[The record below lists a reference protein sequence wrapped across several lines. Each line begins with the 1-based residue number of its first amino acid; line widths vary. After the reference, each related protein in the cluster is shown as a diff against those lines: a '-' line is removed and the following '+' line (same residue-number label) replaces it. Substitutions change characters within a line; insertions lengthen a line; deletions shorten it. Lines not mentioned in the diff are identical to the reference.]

1 MITFRMSSNKKTN
14 VNLSSK
20 YFEILKLRRR
30 NTFKELTVCNLF
42 VNSYVGM
49 LNEN

>member
-1 MITFRMSSNKKTN
+1 MITCRISSNKKTK

-20 YFEILKLRRR
+20 YFEILKLLQR
-30 NTFKELTVCNLF
+30 NTFEELTVCNLF

-49 LNEN
+49 PYEN